1 MVNSCS
7 ALRTKMQG
15 ITFKTSVCEEPLKK
29 TLVTLGHIPVFQ
41 WPGEEWGEQE
51 KETCPYRQV
60 PVLYID
66 GAPMAQTKAVL
77 RYLGRVTQFQGKFLY
92 PSDPYVAAKVDEQMD
107 SFDDLWILLA
117 PTYRIQNQ
125 VQKEQARQRL
135 FEEGEARFLID
146 IFEKTLEKSTNGFV
160 IAEAGFSVADLMFF
174 GFLAAVGVPEEGL
187 GPKLLSGYPNILK
200 HKEMVAA
207 IPEVQKY
214 YKKQNNAAGQRK
226 VYGRP
231 IEASLPPGLL
241 RKNAEWLRS
250 TAVAEALKTTSAM
263 APIYLGNFISPALGL
278 VEPLDGSH
286 ASETAHGV
294 SWDEANLAE
303 HDKERGTRRKIDEPK
318 TPWAQSP
325 VSSEDEGAKSPDGP
339 KAALDAAA
347 QVARTSSELNLI
359 LAPLDWRSAD

>member
-1 MVNSCS
+1 MGNLSSCFEGFKPPQRPKGKL
-7 ALRTKMQG
+7 ALKYFDIAGRA
-15 ITFKTSVCEEPLKK
+15 EPIR
-29 TLVTLGHIPVFQ
+29 LVLALGEYNFQ
-41 WPGEEWGEQE
+41 DIRLRGEEWGEKE

-174 GFLAAVGVPEEGL
+174 AFLSMVRSGFVEGL
-187 GPKLLSGYPNILK
+187 GPKLLSGYPNIPK

-214 YKKQNNAAGQRK
+214 YKKQNNAG
-226 VYGRP
+226 
-231 IEASLPPGLL
+231 LPYYEVFLPG
-241 RKNAEWLRS
+241 
-250 TAVAEALKTTSAM
+250 
-263 APIYLGNFISPALGL
+263 Y
-278 VEPLDGSH
+278 
-286 ASETAHGV
+286 
-294 SWDEANLAE
+294 
-303 HDKERGTRRKIDEPK
+303 
-318 TPWAQSP
+318 
-325 VSSEDEGAKSPDGP
+325 
-339 KAALDAAA
+339 
-347 QVARTSSELNLI
+347 
-359 LAPLDWRSAD
+359 